1 MEKKPPRYDKKNNRT
16 TTSGIITIRMSNAE
30 LDAIDKITQL
40 GKYNSRSEAVRALL
54 QPVLAQSMEAI
65 RTKSVAKAAL
75 VRIQAEREFAK
86 HIQRMAR
93 HAEVQDELGLDLP
106 FNPERD
112 LPQVAIA

>member
-1 MEKKPPRYDKKNNRT
+1 MEKSPRYDKKNNRT

-40 GKYNSRSEAVRALL
+40 GKYNSRSQAVRALL
-54 QPVLAQSMEAI
+54 QPALAQSMEAI
-65 RTKSVAKAAL
+65 RTKSVAKAAI

-93 HAEVQDELGLDLP
+93 YAEVQDELGLDLP

-112 LPQVAIA
+112 LPKIAIA